1 MAETTYSYVAAD
13 FPNNQVN
20 PAKLQAE
27 IEASSIT
34 TPLTRVDTLGGTFS
48 EGVFTDATSIDIVF
62 DDPLSAG
69 EKTTLGGLIAA
80 HDNTPA
86 ESISGEATQDPG
98 ATQDA
103 DEGFE
108 VGSRVINTTTGNEF
122 VCVDATPGAAVW
134 KETTAAGPASVDLP
148 SVTARRTTSLSLPLT
163 WTDLTFDTTPVEND
177 TSVVEHDNTNTDRV
191 IVKETGLYL
200 ISWSLACDDEIQ
212 VRIQAND
219 TTVVAG
225 PIQAGDPNNDVLVVN
240 TLTRTVSLT
249 ANDFLTVQVQAAS
262 EETLQAGAVFSVVR
276 LRGSKGDV
284 GPQGP
289 PGTGGQTDTVTGSN
303 GITNTGTNVNA
314 VLTPTY
320 GSTANTICQGNDS
333 RLSDA
338 RTPTGSATGDLT
350 GTYPAPTVAN
360 NAITN
365 AKLADMSG
373 FSVKVKP
380 TTGTGDPTDLVMGT
394 NTVLGRVAG
403 NVVAAQVATAQVAD
417 DAIDNTKLA
426 NMAEATLKG
435 RASGAGTGDPTDLT
449 ASQVRTILA
458 NVFQGRFT
466 TGTVDLNQATPTAIP
481 ITAEDVKDSNYTH
494 SNVTNNSRVT
504 FAVAGLYRV
513 HYNIGSD
520 NASNN
525 RCTLRTFVRLNG
537 TTEVSPSRA
546 FSYSRNNVDD
556 RATNTAT
563 FLMTASASDYI
574 EMMSQQEG
582 TSGTT
587 NASPFSTWILIEYVR
602 P

>member
-69 EKTTLGGLIAA
+69 EKTTLGGDTTNPSGGLIAA

-225 PIQAGDPNNDVLVVN
+225 PIQAGDPNDVNDVLVVN

-249 ANDFLTVQVQAAS
+249 ANDFLTVQVQAATS
-262 EETLQAGAVFSVVR
+262 AETLQAGAVFSVVR
-276 LRGSKGDV
+276 LRGSKGDA

-350 GTYPAPTVAN
+350 GTYPGPA
-360 NAITN
+360 
-365 AKLADMSG
+365 
-373 FSVKVKP
+373 
-380 TTGTGDPTDLVMGT
+380 
-394 NTVLGRVAG
+394 
-403 NVVAAQVATAQVAD
+403 VAD

-426 NMAEATLKG
+426 NMAQATLKG

-466 TGTVDLNQATPTAIP
+466 TGTVNLNQATPTAIP

-537 TTEVSPSRA
+537 TTEVIPSRA

>member
-13 FPNNQVN
+13 FPNNPVN

-69 EKTTLGGLIAA
+69 EKTTLDGDTTNPAGGLLAA

-134 KETTAAGPASVDLP
+134 KETTAAGPASADLP
-148 SVTARRTTSLSLPLT
+148 SVTARRTTTLALPLA
-163 WTDLTFDTTPVEND
+163 WDDLTFDTTPVENN
-177 TSVVEHDNTNTDRV
+177 TSVVEHDNTLTDRFT
-191 IVKETGLYL
+191 VKETGLYL
-200 ISWSLACDDEIQ
+200 ISWSLVCDDEVQ
-212 VRIQAND
+212 VRIRVND

-225 PIQAGDPNNDVLVVN
+225 PIQAGDPNDVNDVLVVN

-249 ANDFLTVQVQAAS
+249 ANDFLTVQVQAATS
-262 EETLQAGAVFSVVR
+262 AETLQAGAVFSVVR
-276 LRGSKGDV
+276 LRGTKGDM

-289 PGTGGQTDTVTGSN
+289 PGAGGQTDTVTGSN

-338 RTPTGSATGDLT
+338 RIPTGPATGDLT

-365 AKLADMSG
+365 AKLADM
-373 FSVKVKP
+373 
-380 TTGTGDPTDLVMGT
+380 
-394 NTVLGRVAG
+394 
-403 NVVAAQVATAQVAD
+403 AQ
-417 DAIDNTKLA
+417 
-426 NMAEATLKG
+426 ATLKG

-449 ASQVRTILA
+449 ANQVRTILA

-466 TGTVDLNQATPTAIP
+466 TGTVDLNQATPTPIP
-481 ITAEDVKDSNYTH
+481 ITAEDFKDSNYTH

-520 NASNN
+520 NSSNN
-525 RCTLRTFVRLNG
+525 RCTLQTFVRRNG
-537 TTEVSPSRA
+537 TTEVFPSRA

-563 FLMTASASDYI
+563 FLMTAAASDYI
-574 EMMSQQEG
+574 EMVSQREG
-582 TSGTT
+582 TAGVCA
-587 NASPFSTWILIEYVR
+587 ASPFSTWILVEYVR

>member
-69 EKTTLGGLIAA
+69 EKTTLDGDTTNPAGGLLAA

-134 KETTAAGPASVDLP
+134 KETTAAGPASADLP
-148 SVTARRTTSLSLPLT
+148 SVTARRTTSLFLPLT
-163 WTDLTFDTTPVEND
+163 WTDLTFNRTPVEND

-200 ISWSLACDDEIQ
+200 ISWSLVCDDEIQ
-212 VRIQAND
+212 VRIRTND

-225 PIQAGDPNNDVLVVN
+225 PIQAGDPNDVNDVLVVN

-249 ANDFLTVQVQAAS
+249 ANDFLTVQVQAATS
-262 EETLQAGAVFSVVR
+262 AETLQAGAVFSVVR
-276 LRGSKGDV
+276 LRGSKGDA

-289 PGTGGQTDTVTGSN
+289 PGTGGQTDTVAGSN

-338 RTPTGSATGDLT
+338 RIPTGPATGDLT

-365 AKLADMSG
+365 AKLADM
-373 FSVKVKP
+373 
-380 TTGTGDPTDLVMGT
+380 
-394 NTVLGRVAG
+394 
-403 NVVAAQVATAQVAD
+403 AQ
-417 DAIDNTKLA
+417 
-426 NMAEATLKG
+426 ATLKG

-449 ASQVRTILA
+449 ANQVRTILA

-466 TGTVDLNQATPTAIP
+466 TGTVDLNQATPTPIP
-481 ITAEDVKDSNYTH
+481 ITAEDFKDSNYTH
-494 SNVTNNSRVT
+494 SNVTNNTRVT

-520 NASNN
+520 NSSNN
-525 RCTLRTFVRLNG
+525 RCTLLTAVRLNG
-537 TTEVSPSRA
+537 TTEVIPSRA

-563 FLMTASASDYI
+563 FLMTAAASDYI
-574 EMMSQQEG
+574 EMVSQREG
-582 TSGTT
+582 TAGVCA
-587 NASPFSTWILIEYVR
+587 ASPFSTWLLVEYVR

>member
-20 PAKLQAE
+20 PAKLLAE

-48 EGVFTDATSIDIVF
+48 KGVFTDATSIDIVF

-69 EKTTLGGLIAA
+69 EKTTLDGDTTNPAGGLLAA

-98 ATQDA
+98 ATRDA

-134 KETTAAGPASVDLP
+134 KETTAAGPASADLP
-148 SVTARRTTSLSLPLT
+148 SVTARRTTTLALPLA
-163 WTDLTFDTTPVEND
+163 WDDLTFDTTPVENN
-177 TSVVEHDNTNTDRV
+177 TSVVEHDNTLTDRFT
-191 IVKETGLYL
+191 VKETGLYL
-200 ISWSLACDDEIQ
+200 ISWSLVCDDEVQ
-212 VRIQAND
+212 VRIRVND

-225 PIQAGDPNNDVLVVN
+225 PIQAGDPNDVNDVLVVN

-249 ANDFLTVQVQAAS
+249 ANDFLTVQVQAATS
-262 EETLQAGAVFSVVR
+262 AETLQAGAVFSVVR
-276 LRGSKGDV
+276 LRGTKGDV

-289 PGTGGQTDTVTGSN
+289 PGAGGQTDTVTGSN

-338 RTPTGSATGDLT
+338 RIPTGPATGDLT

-365 AKLADMSG
+365 AKLADM
-373 FSVKVKP
+373 
-380 TTGTGDPTDLVMGT
+380 
-394 NTVLGRVAG
+394 
-403 NVVAAQVATAQVAD
+403 AQ
-417 DAIDNTKLA
+417 
-426 NMAEATLKG
+426 ATLKG

-449 ASQVRTILA
+449 ANQVRTILA

-466 TGTVDLNQATPTAIP
+466 TGTVDLNQATPTPIP
-481 ITAEDVKDSNYTH
+481 ITAEDFKDSNYTH

-520 NASNN
+520 NSSNN
-525 RCTLRTFVRLNG
+525 RCTLHTFVRRNG
-537 TTEVSPSRA
+537 TTEVFPSRA

-563 FLMTASASDYI
+563 FLMTAAASDYI
-574 EMMSQQEG
+574 EMVSQREG
-582 TSGTT
+582 TAGVCA
-587 NASPFSTWILIEYVR
+587 ASPFSTWILVEYVR